1 MLRELLRVLAADE
14 GIQTPVDVARALDVA
29 PALVEDM
36 IRQLVR
42 QGYLSPS
49 GQCQAGC
56 AACPLKS
63 ACGARHQ
70 QTRFWTLT
78 PKAKHLL
85 SS

>member
-56 AACPLKS
+56 AEYQLFA
-63 ACGARHQ
+63 AGCGQ
-70 QTRFWTLT
+70 QYQIGRCGISF
-78 PKAKHLL
+78 PYVG
-85 SS
+85 